1 MYMEY
6 YFMHFNDITYVFYST
21 GKKQLVLY
29 TRTIYSYYILV
40 LYTRTIYSYYILC
53 IHSYG
58 PLDPQMDL
66 SLPNDGTTLT

>member
-29 TRTIYSYYILV
+29 TRTIYSYYIL
-40 LYTRTIYSYYILC
+40 C
-53 IHSYG
+53 IHSYE

>member
-1 MYMEY
+1 
-6 YFMHFNDITYVFYST
+6 MHFNDITYVFYST

-29 TRTIYSYYILV
+29 TRTIYSY
-40 LYTRTIYSYYILC
+40 
-53 IHSYG
+53 G